1 MKTLSDDLYRQ
12 FSNFLAQQS
21 GIVLGDNKQYLVK
34 SRLSPLM
41 TQFGIESLSELV
53 TRAMNVREREL
64 KMAVVDAMTTNETL
78 WFRDT
83 YPFEVLK
90 NRVLPEM
97 ISGPVSRRMGWSLA
111 ASIFCTAV

>member
-41 TQFGIESLSELV
+41 TQFGIERSV
-53 TRAMNVREREL
+53 
-64 KMAVVDAMTTNETL
+64 
-78 WFRDT
+78 
-83 YPFEVLK
+83 
-90 NRVLPEM
+90 
-97 ISGPVSRRMGWSLA
+97 
-111 ASIFCTAV
+111 